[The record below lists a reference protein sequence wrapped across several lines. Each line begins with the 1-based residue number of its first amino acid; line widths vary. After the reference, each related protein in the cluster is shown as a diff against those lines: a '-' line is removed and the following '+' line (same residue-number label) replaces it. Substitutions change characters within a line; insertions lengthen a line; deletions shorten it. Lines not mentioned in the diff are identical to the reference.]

1 MIHLCDVRA
10 CMMVSSYRLAA
21 VVFAIIGSLA
31 FGLVLVEV
39 VVVSSG
45 PAIAAVEVVAKTVEV
60 FRRSFVRR
68 AAQRVGMHIIMLV
81 LHVHLL
87 LIDVGI
93 VLEPLLMGHVRVH
106 GGLVRLVVR
115 VRGGVR
121 VVTDG
126 WVGLVLLGFP
136 TVDFLGVGSRCG
148 LSGGRF
154 DIAVFA
160 LRLLAVR
167 SRATRRCRDRTGMA
181 VGSRGGAGGHVSPVG
196 RVGRVAAVVLPVG
209 LRVGV
214 SLGGIGLLGG
224 VLGVLRVLGVSCVGG
239 LCAHAHVR
247 RPGLLLLLGAV
258 PHGRELGEVLLHGG
272 GLALLV
278 RCR

>member
-31 FGLVLVEV
+31 LGLVLVEI

-45 PAIAAVEVVAKTVEV
+45 PAFAAVEVVAKTVEV
-60 FRRSFVRR
+60 FRRSLVRR
-68 AAQRVGMHIIMLV
+68 AAQRVMVHSIMLV

-106 GGLVRLVVR
+106 SGLVRLIVR
-115 VRGGVR
+115 VRGGVGVMANGR
-121 VVTDG
+121 
-126 WVGLVLLGFP
+126 VGLVLLGFP
-136 TVDFLGVGSRCG
+136 TVGFLGVGSRCG
-148 LSGGRF
+148 LSSGRLG
-154 DIAVFA
+154 IAVFA

-167 SRATRRCRDRTGMA
+167 SRTGMA

-196 RVGRVAAVVLPVG
+196 RVGRMAAVVLPVG
-209 LRVGV
+209 LGVGV

-239 LCAHAHVR
+239 LGAHAHVR

-278 RCR
+278 RCSR

>member
-1 MIHLCDVRA
+1 
-10 CMMVSSYRLAA
+10 MVSSHSLAA
-21 VVFAIIGSLA
+21 IVFAIIGSLA
-31 FGLVLVEV
+31 LGLVLVEI

-60 FRRSFVRR
+60 FRRS
-68 AAQRVGMHIIMLV
+68 AAQSIRMHVIMLV

-87 LIDVGI
+87 LVG
-93 VLEPLLMGHVRVH
+93 VVLLEPLLMGHVLFH

-115 VRGGVR
+115 VRIMADGGVA
-121 VVTDG
+121 
-126 WVGLVLLGFP
+126 LVLLGFSA
-136 TVDFLGVGSRCG
+136 VGFLGVGALGSG
-148 LSGGRF
+148 LTGGRF
-154 DIAVFA
+154 GIAVFA
-160 LRLLAVR
+160 VR
-167 SRATRRCRDRTGMA
+167 SRGRTGMA
-181 VGSRGGAGGHVSPVG
+181 VGGRCGAGGHVSPVG
-196 RVGRVAAVVLPVG
+196 RVGLPVG
-209 LRVGV
+209 LGVGV

-239 LCAHAHVR
+239 LGAHAHVR

-278 RCR
+278 RCSR